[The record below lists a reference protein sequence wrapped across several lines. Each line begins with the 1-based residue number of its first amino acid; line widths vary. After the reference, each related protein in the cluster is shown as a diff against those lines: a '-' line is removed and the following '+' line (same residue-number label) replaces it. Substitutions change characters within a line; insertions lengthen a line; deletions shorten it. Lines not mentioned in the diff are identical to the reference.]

1 MLDCSAPVSAF
12 ELFLDAIPPEKRK
25 SLARPAL
32 HSANLMPVRRDFAF
46 VTDIDTPAGDVIKAA
61 TSADKTTITDV
72 MVFDVFTGGNLG
84 AAKKSIAVE
93 VTLQPQDKTFN
104 DTEIEAIASK
114 IIAAVTKA
122 TGAEIRG

>member
-1 MLDCSAPVSAF
+1 
-12 ELFLDAIPPEKRK
+12 
-25 SLARPAL
+25 
-32 HSANLMPVRRDFAF
+32 MPVRRDFAF

-61 TSADKTTITDV
+61 TSADKTTITEV